1 MSDYIMSLRK
11 QVGHRPLLQ
20 VGASVIVED
29 ETGRILLQLRH
40 DNHCWGYPGGSV
52 ELDEVVED
60 AARRELLEET
70 GLVAGEMSL
79 FGIFSGPEYHYVYP
93 NGDEVSNIDIVFLC
107 RDYEGELKCEAGET
121 DELRFFGPHEL
132 PENLSP
138 PVRKVILEWAEKVG
152 SKSPSPTT
160 ACGGGPPSPGKLK
173 LVKLTQ
179 AYEHQLGEMLEEWME
194 DQRVHHTNHSPG
206 AIFRHDYHDFDN
218 YLARLE
224 RKTEEDGRV
233 PNSVFFLLDEAR
245 GRLIGA
251 ADIRHYLNEDIWITG
266 GHIGDGIRPSE
277 RGKGYGTK
285 LVALALKEC
294 RNMGIF
300 RVLMTCD
307 KENTASVKTITG
319 NGGVLENT
327 VLNEEGIW
335 EQRYW
340 IDLHQRE
347 IYLAGGCF
355 WGTQHYFDQLPGVLE
370 TKVGY
375 ANGITENPTYQEV
388 CTGLTAHAETVRI
401 RYDERIISLTE
412 LLEHYFRTIDPLS
425 INRQGGDVGLQ
436 YRTGIYYEDEALL
449 PEIRGAVEKEAAKYH
464 QPLAVELKPL
474 DNFYPGEEYH
484 QDYLNKN
491 PGGYCHIPIALMA
504 SVKGPGAGMKLIE
517 PTLAYDASIQAFKQE
532 FLDAG
537 DSMDGCGPL
546 RQAESTEEWLYQC
559 FLYTQEET
567 HPTGKVPATQLIYVR
582 KADEKVV
589 GMLQIRHRLNEY
601 LGTYG
606 GHIGYAVRPSERRKG
621 YAAAMLKAALP
632 VCRSLGLNEVL
643 ITCRVENE
651 GSRRTILKNGG
662 RYDGTV
668 HEKDRDV
675 HLERYWITL

>member
-1 MSDYIMSLRK
+1 MSL
-11 QVGHRPLLQ
+11 
-20 VGASVIVED
+20 
-29 ETGRILLQLRH
+29 
-40 DNHCWGYPGGSV
+40 
-52 ELDEVVED
+52 
-60 AARRELLEET
+60 
-70 GLVAGEMSL
+70 
-79 FGIFSGPEYHYVYP
+79 
-93 NGDEVSNIDIVFLC
+93 
-107 RDYEGELKCEAGET
+107 
-121 DELRFFGPHEL
+121 
-132 PENLSP
+132 
-138 PVRKVILEWAEKVG
+138 
-152 SKSPSPTT
+152 
-160 ACGGGPPSPGKLK
+160 KLI
-173 LVKLTQ
+173 KLTKEYRQ
-179 AYEHQLGEMLEEWME
+179 ALGEMIEEWKL
-194 DQRVHHTNHSPG
+194 DQELNHTNHSPW

-251 ADIRHYLNEDIWITG
+251 ADIRHYLNDDIWITG

-327 VLNEEGIW
+327 VLNEKGIW

-370 TKVGY
+370 TEVGY

-412 LLEHYFRTIDPLS
+412 LLEHYFLTIDPLS
-425 INRQGGDVGLQ
+425 VNRQGGDVGLQ
-436 YRTGIYYEDEALL
+436 YRTGIYYIDETLL
-449 PEIRGAVEKEAAKYH
+449 PEIRAAVEKEAAKYD

-484 QDYLNKN
+484 QDYLDKN

-504 SVKGPGAGMKLIE
+504 SVKGPGAAMKLIE

-532 FLDAG
+532 FLEAG
-537 DSMDGCGPL
+537 DSMDGCGPM
-546 RQAESTEEWLYQC
+546 RQTESTEEWLRQC
-559 FLYTQEET
+559 FLYTQAET
-567 HPTGKVPATQLIYVR
+567 FPPGKVTATQLIYVR
-582 KADEKVV
+582 QADQKVV

-601 LGTYG
+601 LATYG
-606 GHIGYAVRPSERRKG
+606 GHIGYAVCPSERRKG
-621 YAAAMLKAALP
+621 YAAAMLKATLP
-632 VCRSLGLNEVL
+632 VCRSLGLKEVL
-643 ITCRVENE
+643 ITCRVEND